1 MTPLTYHSWLL
12 SFSGDPNRAGAYD
25 LQVQQPQHTPSYY
38 QAPGGGVQAS
48 PLYSTTSLNGSIA
61 APPVLNGMAMS
72 MNGLSMNGVGLNGLG
87 GQLQQQT
94 SPLIGY
100 SNSQLNGNS
109 APSVPGMMQPPSP
122 NSAALNNQ
130 HIFASA
136 QQQQL
141 AQQQQQNPQTP
152 SASQQQQFLQ
162 QQQQQQL
169 SMLNGA
175 MGVGATGAM
184 GMMPNMF
191 GGMPMSL
198 PFGFPQMA
206 FQQVRDPEAFLESSG
221 PVY

>member
-1 MTPLTYHSWLL
+1 
-12 SFSGDPNRAGAYD
+12 
-25 LQVQQPQHTPSYY
+25 VQQPQQQHTASYY

-48 PLYSTTSLNGSIA
+48 PLYPTTSLNGSIA

-100 SNSQLNGNS
+100 SNSQLNGNT

-122 NSAALNNQ
+122 NSVVLNNQ

-141 AQQQQQNPQTP
+141 AQQQQQPQTP
-152 SASQQQQFLQ
+152 SVNQQQQFLQ
-162 QQQQQQL
+162 QQQQQQQL
-169 SMLNGA
+169 NMLNGG
-175 MGVGATGAM
+175 MGVGTAGTM

-191 GGMPMSL
+191 SGMPMSL

-221 PVY
+221 LAY